1 MSNNK
6 TKYQLLLE
14 RLIGDPELKKKA
26 LETTPEQF
34 LALCREKGLEKLSLE
49 EATQLQKTVKS
60 VFNGA
65 SEPVSLQ
72 NLANVAGG
80 IDCAWGCGPL
90 QCC

>member
-1 MSNNK
+1 MSDGK
-6 TKYQLLLE
+6 SCYQRFLE
-14 RLIGDPELKKKA
+14 QLAVQPDQLEAA
-26 LETTPEQF
+26 LHKSEDVYKRQ
-34 LALCREKGLEKLSLE
+34 GLEKLSLE